1 MPSRKKEL
9 TYKIILLLSILI
21 MNCLVIPGS
30 AAATESPA
38 VTIATVN
45 AIPGTTVSVPISL
58 DNPGGMAGYG
68 IEIQY
73 DPNILTPSTSVQT
86 GTASGISGQTYNPA
100 YSTNTIFIAW
110 SGTSALTSGG
120 SLAIVTFTVKSSAKS
135 GNTSLTWC
143 TVNTAVNDI
152 NGSDITNNFIFAAGA
167 INVRATTAAVD
178 NTTVTTPTTNS
189 ANTGGSSSSSG
200 SNSGSSST
208 VNAPTVQTGDTALIE
223 EESSQPTVLTAKVFA
238 DTAASYWGYK
248 AISSLTNK
256 GIISGYPDGTFKP
269 EASITRAEFATIL
282 VKALGLN
289 TSATTSKFTDITKD
303 AWYYST
309 VNAAASANLISGMG
323 DNLFAPNTLI
333 TREQMALMISKA
345 LGDKTPAADGT
356 ELSTFKDKSA
366 VSNWAISGMA
376 KAARAGIISGMTT
389 DTLAPTANATRAQA
403 TEMIYKMLNIFGK

>member
-1 MPSRKKEL
+1 MSSMKKEI
-9 TYKIILLLSILI
+9 TYKIILLLSILM

-30 AAATESPA
+30 AAATESP
-38 VTIATVN
+38 TVKIGTVD
-45 AIPGTTVSVPISL
+45 ALPGGTVSVPISI
-58 DNPGGMAGYG
+58 DDPRGMAGYG
-68 IEIQY
+68 LEIQY
-73 DPNILTPSTSVQT
+73 DPSVLTPSATVQT
-86 GTASGISGQTYNPA
+86 GTAGGISSQTFNPT
-100 YSTNTIFIAW
+100 YSANTIFIAW

-120 SLAIVTFTVKSSAKS
+120 SLAIVTFTVNSSAKT
-135 GNTSLTWC
+135 GNTSLKWC
-143 TVNTAVNDI
+143 TSNTAVNDI
-152 NGSDITNNFIFAAGA
+152 NGSDITNNFTFAAGA
-167 INVRATTAAVD
+167 INVQATTAAVD
-178 NTTVTTPTTNS
+178 NTTVTTPATNS
-189 ANTGGSSSSSG
+189 ANTGGSSSSS
-200 SNSGSSST
+200 SNSGSST

-223 EESSQPTVLTAKVFA
+223 EESSQPTVLKAKVFA

-248 AISSLTNK
+248 AISSLTSK
-256 GIISGYPDGTFKP
+256 DIISGYPDGTFKP
-269 EASITRAEFATIL
+269 DASITRAEFATIL

-289 TSATTSKFTDITKD
+289 ISGTTGKFMDVTGD
-303 AWYYST
+303 AWYYGT
-309 VNAAASANLISGMG
+309 VNAAASTNLISGMG

-366 VSNWAISGMA
+366 VSSWAISGMI